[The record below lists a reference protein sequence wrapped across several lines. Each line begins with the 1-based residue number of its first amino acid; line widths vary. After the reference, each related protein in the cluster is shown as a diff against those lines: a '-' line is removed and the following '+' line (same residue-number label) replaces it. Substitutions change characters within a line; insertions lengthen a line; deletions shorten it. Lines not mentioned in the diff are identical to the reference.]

1 MDERIAALT
10 AQIEKLQAENTF
22 LKCLLE
28 EVGISYV
35 LPASKPT
42 AEISKQLARRFYS
55 YFWGR
60 TDVYSKR
67 SVNKTTGKAGYYPQ
81 CENLWKDGICPKK
94 SGKKVKCGDCANR
107 KWRQLE
113 AEQIMAHLRGEKPDG
128 SDVIGIYPLFPD
140 GTCRLLVFDFDN
152 HEKGAETLD
161 FGNPDTRWMEEVDA
175 LRQVCEGNKVPCLV
189 ERSRSGRGGHL
200 WIFFESAVEAALA
213 RRFGMALLQKGAE
226 TVNLKSFRF
235 YDRMLP
241 AQDSAGDG
249 ELGYLI
255 ALPLQGQALKK
266 DNSAFVDKN
275 WNAYPDQWEVLFAV
289 KKLSAQTMESC
300 IKRWNVPE
308 TDRGSFLPEDTKPW
322 ERKTSFHTE
331 DVDGQL
337 CMTLANR
344 IYIETGNLKPRL
356 QNQIR
361 RMAAIQ
367 NPMFYRNQ
375 AMGLSNYANSR
386 FIYLGEDDN
395 GFLCIPRGLLDA
407 LLDRCGDAE
416 IPVKLTDERA
426 KGRTLTAKFTGQL
439 REKQKEAVGAL
450 LKHECGILS
459 AATAFGKTVVCSAL
473 IAERKVSTLI
483 LLESSALIDQWQK
496 ALDEFLEFQEDLPEY
511 ETKTGRKRRRKSVV
525 GVIHGPKD
533 TSTGIVDIAMAGSL
547 CKKGVFHPRLR
558 EYGMVLVD
566 ECHHSASETLR
577 SVLQEVHATYVYGV
591 TATPF
596 RGDGLEKINE
606 MLLGPVRFQYSAKEK
621 AAEQG
626 IGHYLVPRFTRTVL
640 PFGQEKLPVPHAYER
655 LRRNEN
661 RNGLIVADVKKA
673 LEAGRTPVI
682 LTRFTDQAAILYEML
697 KDSAQKPFLLTG
709 EMPKKEREAAIRQM
723 AEVMPQESMLLVATG
738 QLVGEGFDY
747 HRLDTL
753 FLATPVSW
761 KGVVEQYAGRLHRDY
776 PGKNDVFIY
785 DYVDSHIPVFDKMY
799 AKRLKTYKRIGYTLY
814 APDTPE
820 KQAANA
826 IYDSDTYR
834 PVFEQDLREAVET
847 VLISS
852 PTLSRKRVENLV
864 ELLLPAQEQGLK
876 AAVITWHPDVYRYGN
891 DENRLL
897 LLESL
902 RTAGVEIQYAE
913 ETCQHFAVIDE
924 KIVWYGSMNLLSRD
938 DVEDNIMRLESREV
952 AEELLGM
959 MPTNVCFNEEIVGE
973 NV

>member
-22 LKCLLE
+22 LKHLLD

-241 AQDSAGDG
+241 AQDSVGDG

-266 DNSAFVDKN
+266 DNSAFADKN
-275 WNAYPDQWEVLFAV
+275 WNAYPDQWETLFAV

-308 TDRGSFLPEDTKPW
+308 IDRGSFLPEDTKPW

-439 REKQKEAVGAL
+439 REKQKEAVGTL

-459 AATAFGKTVVCSAL
+459 AATAFGKTVVCSTL

-533 TSTGIVDIAMAGSL
+533 TSTGIVDISSST
-547 CKKGVFHPRLR
+547 F
-558 EYGMVLVD
+558 
-566 ECHHSASETLR
+566 
-577 SVLQEVHATYVYGV
+577 
-591 TATPF
+591 TAT
-596 RGDGLEKINE
+596 N
-606 MLLGPVRFQYSAKEK
+606 
-621 AAEQG
+621 
-626 IGHYLVPRFTRTVL
+626 
-640 PFGQEKLPVPHAYER
+640 
-655 LRRNEN
+655 
-661 RNGLIVADVKKA
+661 A
-673 LEAGRTPVI
+673 LEPA
-682 LTRFTDQAAILYEML
+682 RF
-697 KDSAQKPFLLTG
+697 
-709 EMPKKEREAAIRQM
+709 PK
-723 AEVMPQESMLLVATG
+723 G
-738 QLVGEGFDY
+738 
-747 HRLDTL
+747 
-753 FLATPVSW
+753 
-761 KGVVEQYAGRLHRDY
+761 
-776 PGKNDVFIY
+776 
-785 DYVDSHIPVFDKMY
+785 
-799 AKRLKTYKRIGYTLY
+799 
-814 APDTPE
+814 
-820 KQAANA
+820 
-826 IYDSDTYR
+826 
-834 PVFEQDLREAVET
+834 
-847 VLISS
+847 
-852 PTLSRKRVENLV
+852 
-864 ELLLPAQEQGLK
+864 
-876 AAVITWHPDVYRYGN
+876 
-891 DENRLL
+891 
-897 LLESL
+897 
-902 RTAGVEIQYAE
+902 
-913 ETCQHFAVIDE
+913 
-924 KIVWYGSMNLLSRD
+924 
-938 DVEDNIMRLESREV
+938 
-952 AEELLGM
+952 
-959 MPTNVCFNEEIVGE
+959 
-973 NV
+973 